1 MMIQRKWNAAQCK
14 VRSETVIYAETGFRF
29 YILYDLKSFEIEIC
43 LLKWEEKGRNFSR
56 QILSIVLKGLNMY
69 KLNHTIAKLNPR

>member
-14 VRSETVIYAETGFRF
+14 VRSETVIYAKTGFRF

-43 LLKWEEKGRNFSR
+43 LLKWEEKGRKF
-56 QILSIVLKGLNMY
+56 
-69 KLNHTIAKLNPR
+69 